1 MKYVGHVVSAEGI
14 EPDPEKIQKVME
26 WPIPR
31 SKEEVRQ
38 FLGFIGYY
46 RKFVKDFSKIAK
58 PLTSLL
64 PATRRKGVRKKKDEE
79 ENLFVWKEAQEQAF
93 DNLKSQLMKPP
104 ILGYPDYDLP
114 FELHTDASTKG
125 LGAVLCQQQGEH
137 KRVIAYASRGL
148 SKSEQH
154 YPAHKLE
161 FLSLKWAVTEKFK
174 DYLFAHP
181 FTVFTDNNPLTYV
194 LTSAQLD
201 ATGHR
206 WVAALAAYTFDL
218 KYRASRKNGDA
229 DAMSRLPGIIA
240 EHQNMSDTTDTIRSD
255 SIYAICQSQQVNTNY
270 VESLTT
276 SAEIADKS
284 RVDLDFPCL
293 PKVDVKS
300 AQQTDPELSI
310 WFDYV
315 RHQHRPAKH
324 DFYRSHWQ
332 NVLLQNFDRLKLHH
346 GILHREVIIDDEPRL
361 QQILPSALIPEV
373 LHYLHDCFGHQGRDR
388 TTSLVKERFF
398 WPGMTKDI
406 EQWIANCGR
415 CIRRKSPTNTRAPLV
430 NISTTEPLELVCID
444 YMKLERCKGGYESV
458 LVITDH
464 FTKYSIAVPTRNET
478 ARTAAEALFRNY
490 IIHYGI
496 PQKLH
501 SDQGATFESRVIKEL
516 CDLLNI
522 SKSRTTPY
530 HPMGNGQCERFNRT
544 LISMLGTLK
553 DDQKKDWKNYMG
565 PLVHA
570 YNCTRHDTTGMSPY
584 HLMFGREPRL
594 PIDVAF
600 GTFHQPKQHSLKYI
614 DNLRSRMY
622 YAYDIVRRNTQKA
635 QGKQKKNYDMKVN
648 CSTLEVGDRVLVKVV
663 KFDGRH
669 KLCNKWEE
677 DIYIVTSKPNPD
689 VPVYKVRK
697 EDGSGRTRVLHRN
710 LLLPVGS
717 KMIDDKDEEQKQHED
732 EKPRPTPRPRRN
744 GKTTPSTETVAEVA
758 DSAISQT
765 EDDHVESDDEDNT
778 IVVVRDPV
786 ICTRETSSSA
796 DAGEVDVATLQ
807 SLSAETDETT
817 EDHSNP
823 YISTNDESATGTSGS
838 LNDDSA
844 EDASRSDEN
853 AEERSEYDPD
863 SVRNIDDDASD
874 HSEQPRRSNHTV
886 RKPAWTKDYHMCMN
900 ASVAPDPDW
909 KVRADYLRDLA
920 SSALLSNPDNAALTS
935 ALLRIVTE
943 K

>member
-1 MKYVGHVVSAEGI
+1 
-14 EPDPEKIQKVME
+14 
-26 WPIPR
+26 
-31 SKEEVRQ
+31 
-38 FLGFIGYY
+38 
-46 RKFVKDFSKIAK
+46 
-58 PLTSLL
+58 
-64 PATRRKGVRKKKDEE
+64 
-79 ENLFVWKEAQEQAF
+79 
-93 DNLKSQLMKPP
+93 
-104 ILGYPDYDLP
+104 
-114 FELHTDASTKG
+114 
-125 LGAVLCQQQGEH
+125 
-137 KRVIAYASRGL
+137 
-148 SKSEQH
+148 
-154 YPAHKLE
+154 
-161 FLSLKWAVTEKFK
+161 
-174 DYLFAHP
+174 
-181 FTVFTDNNPLTYV
+181 
-194 LTSAQLD
+194 
-201 ATGHR
+201 
-206 WVAALAAYTFDL
+206 
-218 KYRASRKNGDA
+218 
-229 DAMSRLPGIIA
+229 MSRLPGIIA

-284 RVDLDFPCL
+284 RVDLDFPSL

-324 DFYRSHWQ
+324 DLHRSHWQ

-346 GILHREVIIDDEPRL
+346 GILHREVVIDDEPRL

-406 EQWIANCGR
+406 EDWIANCGR
-415 CIRRKSPTNTRAPLV
+415 CIRRKSPTKTRAPLV

-478 ARTAAEALFRNY
+478 ARTTAEALFRNY

-544 LISMLGTLK
+544 LINMLGTLK

-584 HLMFGREPRL
+584 LLIFGREPRL

-614 DNLRSRMY
+614 DSLRSRMY

-635 QGKQKKNYDMKVN
+635 QGKQKKNYDVKVN
-648 CSTLEVGDRVLVKVV
+648 CSTLDVGDRVLVKVV

-717 KMIDDKDEEQKQHED
+717 KMIDDNDEEQKQHENK
-732 EKPRPTPRPRRN
+732 KPRPTPRPRRN
-744 GKTTPSTETVAEVA
+744 GKTTPSTETVTEVA
-758 DSAISQT
+758 DSAVPQT
-765 EDDHVESDDEDNT
+765 EDERVESNDEAEV
-778 IVVVRDPV
+778 IVMVRDPV
-786 ICTRETSSSA
+786 TCTRDTSSSA
-796 DAGEVDVATLQ
+796 DAGEVDVATPRSQ
-807 SLSAETDETT
+807 SAETDETT
-817 EDHSNP
+817 EDHNSTE
-823 YISTNDESATGTSGS
+823 ISTNDESATGTSGLS
-838 LNDDSA
+838 NDDFA
-844 EDASRSDEN
+844 EDASHSEEN
-853 AEERSEYDPD
+853 AEDISEHDPD
-863 SVRNIDDDASD
+863 SIHNVDDNASD
-874 HSEQPRRSNHTV
+874 HSEQPRRSNRTT
-886 RKPAWTKDYHMCMN
+886 RKPAWT
-900 ASVAPDPDW
+900 
-909 KVRADYLRDLA
+909 
-920 SSALLSNPDNAALTS
+920 
-935 ALLRIVTE
+935 
-943 K
+943 